1 LFKRDKLLTLE
12 ELNHEAR
19 QVSLR
24 WDRDVLLLT
33 YILGGCVVLSHYYGF
48 VVPVN
53 EFERSFL
60 LFFFFGAS

>member
-1 LFKRDKLLTLE
+1 M
-12 ELNHEAR
+12 
-19 QVSLR
+19 SLR